1 MKTKLKKHKILITI
15 IIICVVIAGYF
26 GTDWLFK
33 QTYYNPFL
41 IDDIVDNSD
50 ESVTQYGFDVL
61 MATYINM
68 YFPGKLYYPIEC
80 SDEGFGRYQIKAKV
94 QEIFDPLYGDNVDNI
109 TFTIKRSKLTVDS
122 EQILLSRVVYEYLDI
137 NETDLDE
144 YTASLYE
151 QWTTRDYSDIQ
162 DLPESAYLDV
172 SLTFSKYKNAQ
183 EVVDFINSYDNSSFV
198 WLALDTETG
207 DQTAAGVSIYDA
219 VRHGL
224 KDSFKKEYPSFYL
237 DEEYTADMLQEN
249 VLSRLKVLIDHS
261 DFIDLIKQSDLYY
274 DTMAANKGIKQR
286 YQDIKEN
293 GLQVIGIRG
302 YVKKSDLLNMINS
315 GEIYYGYVNDVE
327 VSRLQRK

>member
-1 MKTKLKKHKILITI
+1 MKKLNIYSEALFI
-15 IIICVVIAGYF
+15 IIFIFFYSQNINA
-26 GTDWLFK
+26 
-33 QTYYNPFL
+33 QTYL
-41 IDDIVDNSD
+41 IRELKGGIWVTSQVEITNSVQTNTNNNQP
-50 ESVTQYGFDVL
+50 SS
-61 MATYINM
+61 AKSPIKINSNVITSEE
-68 YFPGKLYYPIEC
+68 IERR
-80 SDEGFGRYQIKAKV
+80 G
-94 QEIFDPLYGDNVDNI
+94 
-109 TFTIKRSKLTVDS
+109 
-122 EQILLSRVVYEYLDI
+122 
-137 NETDLDE
+137 
-144 YTASLYE
+144 
-151 QWTTRDYSDIQ
+151 
-162 DLPESAYLDV
+162 
-172 SLTFSKYKNAQ
+172 YKNAQ

-219 VRHGL
+219 VRHEL

-286 YQDIKEN
+286 YQNIKEN

-315 GEIYYGYVNDVE
+315 GEIYYGYVNDVKM
-327 VSRLQRK
+327 SRLQRK

>member
-26 GTDWLFK
+26 GADWLFK

-41 IDDIVDNSD
+41 IDDIVENSD
-50 ESVTQYGFDVL
+50 ESANFDVL
-61 MATYINM
+61 MGTYINM
-68 YFPGKLYYPIEC
+68 YYPGKLYYPIEC
-80 SDEGFGRYQIKAKV
+80 SDEGFGKYQIKAKI
-94 QEIFDPLYGDNVDNI
+94 QEIFDPLYGDNADNI
-109 TFTIKRSKLTVDS
+109 TFTIKRSKLTIASD
-122 EQILLSRVVYEYLDI
+122 EFNLYRVSHEYLDI

-144 YTASLYE
+144 YTASLHE

-162 DLPESAYLDV
+162 ELPESAYLDV

-183 EVVDFINSYDNSSFV
+183 EVVDFINRYNNSLFN
-198 WLALDTETG
+198 WLALDAS
-207 DQTAAGVSIYDA
+207 DQMAAGVSIYDA
-219 VRHGL
+219 VVYDL
-224 KDSFKKEYPSFYL
+224 NNESKEKYPSFYL

-315 GEIYYGYVNDVE
+315 GEIYYGYVNDVKM
-327 VSRLQRK
+327 SRLQRK

>member
-26 GTDWLFK
+26 GTNWLFK

-41 IDDIVDNSD
+41 IDDIVENSD
-50 ESVTQYGFDVL
+50 ESANFDVL

-68 YFPGKLYYPIEC
+68 YYPGKLYYPIEC
-80 SDEGFGRYQIKAKV
+80 SDEGFGKYQIKAKI
-94 QEIFDPLYGDNVDNI
+94 QEIFDPLYGDNADNI
-109 TFTIKRSKLTVDS
+109 TFTIKRSKLTIASD
-122 EQILLSRVVYEYLDI
+122 EFNLYRVSHEYLDI

-144 YTASLYE
+144 YTASLHE

-162 DLPESAYLDV
+162 ELPESAYLDV

-183 EVVDFINSYDNSSFV
+183 EVVDFINRYNNSLFN
-198 WLALDTETG
+198 WLALDAS
-207 DQTAAGVSIYDA
+207 DQMAAGVSIYDA
-219 VRHGL
+219 VVYDL
-224 KDSFKKEYPSFYL
+224 NNESKEKYPSFYL
-237 DEEYTADMLQEN
+237 DEEYTADMLQECA
-249 VLSRLKVLIDHS
+249 LSKLKMLIDHS
-261 DFIDLIKQSDLYY
+261 DFIDLIKQSNLYY
-274 DTMAANKGIKQR
+274 DTMSSNGIDQR

-293 GLQVIGIRG
+293 RLQVIGIRG
-302 YVKKSDLLNMINS
+302 CIKKSDLLNMINS

>member
-26 GTDWLFK
+26 GTNWLFK

-41 IDDIVDNSD
+41 IDDIVENSD
-50 ESVTQYGFDVL
+50 ESANFNVL
-61 MATYINM
+61 MGTYINM
-68 YFPGKLYYPIEC
+68 YYPGKLYYPIEC
-80 SDEGFGRYQIKAKV
+80 SDEGFGKYQIKAKI
-94 QEIFDPLYGDNVDNI
+94 QEIFDPLYGDNADNI
-109 TFTIKRSKLTVDS
+109 TFTIKRSKLTIASD
-122 EQILLSRVVYEYLDI
+122 EFNLYRVSHEYLDI

-144 YTASLYE
+144 YTASLHE

-162 DLPESAYLDV
+162 ELPESAYLDV

-183 EVVDFINSYDNSSFV
+183 EVVDFINRYNYSLFN
-198 WLALDTETG
+198 WLALDAS
-207 DQTAAGVSIYDA
+207 DQMAAGVSIYDA
-219 VRHGL
+219 VVYDL
-224 KDSFKKEYPSFYL
+224 NNESKEKYPSFYL
-237 DEEYTADMLQEN
+237 DEEYTADMLQECA
-249 VLSRLKVLIDHS
+249 LSKLKMLIDHS
-261 DFIDLIKQSDLYY
+261 DFIDLIKQSNLYY
-274 DTMAANKGIKQR
+274 DTMSSNGINQR

-302 YVKKSDLLNMINS
+302 CIKKSDLLNMINS

>member
-61 MATYINM
+61 MGTYINM
-68 YFPGKLYYPIEC
+68 YYPGKLYYPIEC
-80 SDEGFGRYQIKAKV
+80 SDEGFGKYQIKAKI
-94 QEIFDPLYGDNVDNI
+94 QEIFDPLYGDNADNI
-109 TFTIKRSKLTVDS
+109 TFTIKRSKLTIASD
-122 EQILLSRVVYEYLDI
+122 EFNLYRVSHEYLDI

-144 YTASLYE
+144 YTASLHE

-162 DLPESAYLDV
+162 ELPESAYLDV

-183 EVVDFINSYDNSSFV
+183 EVVDFINRYNNSLFN
-198 WLALDTETG
+198 WLALDAS
-207 DQTAAGVSIYDA
+207 DQMAAGVSIYDA
-219 VRHGL
+219 VVYDL
-224 KDSFKKEYPSFYL
+224 NNESKEKYPSFYL
-237 DEEYTADMLQEN
+237 DEEYTADMLQECA
-249 VLSRLKVLIDHS
+249 LSKLKMLIDHS
-261 DFIDLIKQSDLYY
+261 DFIDLIKQSNLYY
-274 DTMAANKGIKQR
+274 DTMSSNGIDQR

-302 YVKKSDLLNMINS
+302 CIKKSDLLNMINS

>member
-41 IDDIVDNSD
+41 IDDIVENSD
-50 ESVTQYGFDVL
+50 ESANFDVL

-68 YFPGKLYYPIEC
+68 YYPGKLYYPIEC
-80 SDEGFGRYQIKAKV
+80 SDEGFGKYQIKAKI
-94 QEIFDPLYGDNVDNI
+94 QEIFDPLYGDNADNI
-109 TFTIKRSKLTVDS
+109 TFTIKRSKLTIASD
-122 EQILLSRVVYEYLDI
+122 EFNLYRVSHEYLDI

-144 YTASLYE
+144 YTASLHE

-162 DLPESAYLDV
+162 ELPESAYLDV

-183 EVVDFINSYDNSSFV
+183 EVVDFINRYNNSLFN
-198 WLALDTETG
+198 WLALDAS
-207 DQTAAGVSIYDA
+207 DQMAAGVSIYDA
-219 VRHGL
+219 VVYDL
-224 KDSFKKEYPSFYL
+224 NNESKEKYPSFYL
-237 DEEYTADMLQEN
+237 DEEYTADMLQECA
-249 VLSRLKVLIDHS
+249 LSKLKMLIDHS
-261 DFIDLIKQSDLYY
+261 DFIDLIKQSNLYY
-274 DTMAANKGIKQR
+274 DTMSSNGIDQR

>member
-41 IDDIVDNSD
+41 IDDIVENSD
-50 ESVTQYGFDVL
+50 ESANFDVL

-68 YFPGKLYYPIEC
+68 YYPGKLYYPIEC
-80 SDEGFGRYQIKAKV
+80 SDEGFGKYQIKAKI
-94 QEIFDPLYGDNVDNI
+94 QEIFDPLYGDNADNI
-109 TFTIKRSKLTVDS
+109 TFTIKRSKLTIASD
-122 EQILLSRVVYEYLDI
+122 EFNLYRVSHEYLDI

-144 YTASLYE
+144 YTASLHE

-162 DLPESAYLDV
+162 ELPESAYLDV

-183 EVVDFINSYDNSSFV
+183 EVVDFINRYNNSLFN
-198 WLALDTETG
+198 WLALDAS
-207 DQTAAGVSIYDA
+207 DQMAAGVSIYDA
-219 VRHGL
+219 VVYDL
-224 KDSFKKEYPSFYL
+224 NNESKEKYPSFYL
-237 DEEYTADMLQEN
+237 DEEYTADMLQECA
-249 VLSRLKVLIDHS
+249 LSKLKMLIDHS
-261 DFIDLIKQSDLYY
+261 DFIDLIKQSNLYY
-274 DTMAANKGIKQR
+274 DTMSSNGIDQR

-302 YVKKSDLLNMINS
+302 CIKKSDLLNMINS

>member
-26 GTDWLFK
+26 GTNWLFK

-41 IDDIVDNSD
+41 IDDIVENSD
-50 ESVTQYGFDVL
+50 ESANFDVL
-61 MATYINM
+61 MGTYINM
-68 YFPGKLYYPIEC
+68 YYPGKLYYPIEC

-94 QEIFDPLYGDNVDNI
+94 QEIFDPLYGDNADNI
-109 TFTIKRSKLTVDS
+109 TFTIKRSKLTIASD
-122 EQILLSRVVYEYLDI
+122 EFNLYRVSHEYLDI

-144 YTASLYE
+144 YTASLHE

-162 DLPESAYLDV
+162 ELPESAYLDV

-183 EVVDFINSYDNSSFV
+183 EVVDFINRYNNSLFN
-198 WLALDTETG
+198 WLALDAS
-207 DQTAAGVSIYDA
+207 DQMAAGVSIYDA
-219 VRHGL
+219 VVYDL
-224 KDSFKKEYPSFYL
+224 NNESKEKYPSFYL
-237 DEEYTADMLQEN
+237 DEEYTADMLQECA
-249 VLSRLKVLIDHS
+249 LSKLKMLIDHS
-261 DFIDLIKQSDLYY
+261 DFIDLIKQSNLYY
-274 DTMAANKGIKQR
+274 DTMSSNGIDQR

-302 YVKKSDLLNMINS
+302 CIKKSDLLNMINS

>member
-26 GTDWLFK
+26 GTNWLFK

-41 IDDIVDNSD
+41 IDDIVENSD
-50 ESVTQYGFDVL
+50 ESANLDVL

-68 YFPGKLYYPIEC
+68 YYPGKLYYPIEC
-80 SDEGFGRYQIKAKV
+80 SDEGFGKYQIKAKI
-94 QEIFDPLYGDNVDNI
+94 QEIFDPLYGDNADNI
-109 TFTIKRSKLTVDS
+109 TFTIKRSKLTIASD
-122 EQILLSRVVYEYLDI
+122 EFNLYRVSHEYLDI

-144 YTASLYE
+144 YTASLHE

-162 DLPESAYLDV
+162 ELPESAYLDV

-183 EVVDFINSYDNSSFV
+183 EVVDFINRYNNSLFN
-198 WLALDTETG
+198 WLALDAS
-207 DQTAAGVSIYDA
+207 DQMAAGVSIYDA
-219 VRHGL
+219 VVYDL
-224 KDSFKKEYPSFYL
+224 NNESKEKYPSFYL
-237 DEEYTADMLQEN
+237 DEEYTADMLQECA
-249 VLSRLKVLIDHS
+249 LSKLKMLIDHS
-261 DFIDLIKQSDLYY
+261 DFIDLIKQSNLYY
-274 DTMAANKGIKQR
+274 DTMSSNGIDQR

-302 YVKKSDLLNMINS
+302 CIKKSDLLNMINS

>member
-26 GTDWLFK
+26 GTNWLFK

-41 IDDIVDNSD
+41 IDDIVENSD
-50 ESVTQYGFDVL
+50 ESANFDVL
-61 MATYINM
+61 MGTYINM
-68 YFPGKLYYPIEC
+68 YYPGKLYYPIEC
-80 SDEGFGRYQIKAKV
+80 SDEGFGKYQIKAKI
-94 QEIFDPLYGDNVDNI
+94 QEIFDPLYGDNADNI
-109 TFTIKRSKLTVDS
+109 TFTIKRSKLTIASD
-122 EQILLSRVVYEYLDI
+122 EFNLYRVSHEYLDI

-144 YTASLYE
+144 YTASLHE

-162 DLPESAYLDV
+162 ELPESAYLDV

-183 EVVDFINSYDNSSFV
+183 EVVDFINRYNNSLFN
-198 WLALDTETG
+198 WLALDAS
-207 DQTAAGVSIYDA
+207 DQMAAGVSIYDA
-219 VRHGL
+219 VVYDL
-224 KDSFKKEYPSFYL
+224 NNESKEKYPSFYL
-237 DEEYTADMLQEN
+237 DEEYTADMLQECA
-249 VLSRLKVLIDHS
+249 LSKLKMLIDHS
-261 DFIDLIKQSDLYY
+261 DFIDLIKQSNLYY
-274 DTMAANKGIKQR
+274 DTMSSNGIDQR

-302 YVKKSDLLNMINS
+302 CIKKSDLLNMINN

>member
-26 GTDWLFK
+26 GTNWLFK

-41 IDDIVDNSD
+41 IDDIVENSD
-50 ESVTQYGFDVL
+50 ESANFDVL

-68 YFPGKLYYPIEC
+68 YYPGKLYYPIEC
-80 SDEGFGRYQIKAKV
+80 SDEGFGKYQIKAKI
-94 QEIFDPLYGDNVDNI
+94 QEIFDPLYGDNADNI
-109 TFTIKRSKLTVDS
+109 TFTIKRSKLTIASD
-122 EQILLSRVVYEYLDI
+122 EFNLYRVSHEYLDI

-144 YTASLYE
+144 YTASLHE

-162 DLPESAYLDV
+162 ELPESAYLDV

-183 EVVDFINSYDNSSFV
+183 EVVDFINRYNNSLFN

-219 VRHGL
+219 VVYDL
-224 KDSFKKEYPSFYL
+224 NNESKEKYPSFYL
-237 DEEYTADMLQEN
+237 DEEYTADMLQECA
-249 VLSRLKVLIDHS
+249 LSKLKMLIDHS
-261 DFIDLIKQSDLYY
+261 DFIDLIKQSNLYY
-274 DTMAANKGIKQR
+274 DTMSSNGIDQR

-302 YVKKSDLLNMINS
+302 CIKKSDLLNMINS

>member
-41 IDDIVDNSD
+41 IDDIVENSD
-50 ESVTQYGFDVL
+50 ESANFDVL

-68 YFPGKLYYPIEC
+68 YYPGKLYYPIEC
-80 SDEGFGRYQIKAKV
+80 SDEGFGKYQIKAKI
-94 QEIFDPLYGDNVDNI
+94 QEIFDPLYGDNADNI
-109 TFTIKRSKLTVDS
+109 TFTIKRSKLTIASD
-122 EQILLSRVVYEYLDI
+122 EFNLYRVSHEYLDI

-144 YTASLYE
+144 YTASLHE

-162 DLPESAYLDV
+162 ELPESAYLDV

-183 EVVDFINSYDNSSFV
+183 EVVDFINRYNNSLFN
-198 WLALDTETG
+198 WLALDAS
-207 DQTAAGVSIYDA
+207 DQMAAGVSIYDA
-219 VRHGL
+219 VVYDL
-224 KDSFKKEYPSFYL
+224 NNESKEKYPSFYL
-237 DEEYTADMLQEN
+237 DEEYTADMLQECA
-249 VLSRLKVLIDHS
+249 LSKLKMLIDHS
-261 DFIDLIKQSDLYY
+261 DFIDLIKQSNLYY
-274 DTMAANKGIKQR
+274 DTMSSNGIDQR

-302 YVKKSDLLNMINS
+302 CIKKSDLLNMINS
-315 GEIYYGYVNDVE
+315 GEIYYGYVNDVKM
-327 VSRLQRK
+327 SRLQRK

>member
-50 ESVTQYGFDVL
+50 EGANFDVL
-61 MATYINM
+61 MGTYINM
-68 YFPGKLYYPIEC
+68 YYPGKLYYPIKC
-80 SDEGFGRYQIKAKV
+80 SDGGFGKYQIKAKV

-109 TFTIKRSKLTVDS
+109 TFTIKRSKLTIASD
-122 EQILLSRVVYEYLDI
+122 EFNLYRVSHEYLDI

-144 YTASLYE
+144 YTASLHE

-162 DLPESAYLDV
+162 ELPESAYLDV

-183 EVVDFINSYDNSSFV
+183 EVVDFINRYNNSLFN
-198 WLALDTETG
+198 WLALDAS
-207 DQTAAGVSIYDA
+207 DQMAAGVSIYDA
-219 VRHGL
+219 VVYDL
-224 KDSFKKEYPSFYL
+224 NNESKEKYPSFYL
-237 DEEYTADMLQEN
+237 DEEYTADMLQECA
-249 VLSRLKVLIDHS
+249 LSKLKMLIDHS
-261 DFIDLIKQSDLYY
+261 DFIDLIKQSNLYY
-274 DTMAANKGIKQR
+274 DTMSSNGIDQR

-302 YVKKSDLLNMINS
+302 CIKKSDLLNMINS

>member
-41 IDDIVDNSD
+41 IDDIVENSD
-50 ESVTQYGFDVL
+50 ESANFDVL

-68 YFPGKLYYPIEC
+68 YYPGKLYYPIEC
-80 SDEGFGRYQIKAKV
+80 SDEGFGKYQIKAKI
-94 QEIFDPLYGDNVDNI
+94 QEIFDPLYGDNADNI
-109 TFTIKRSKLTVDS
+109 TFTIKRSKLTIASD
-122 EQILLSRVVYEYLDI
+122 EFNLYRVSHEYLDI

-144 YTASLYE
+144 YTASLHE

-162 DLPESAYLDV
+162 ELPESAYLDV

-183 EVVDFINSYDNSSFV
+183 GVVDFINRYNNSLFN
-198 WLALDTETG
+198 WLALDAS
-207 DQTAAGVSIYDA
+207 DQMAAGVSIYDA
-219 VRHGL
+219 VVYDL
-224 KDSFKKEYPSFYL
+224 NNESKEKYPSFYL

-315 GEIYYGYVNDVE
+315 GEIYYGYVNDVKM
-327 VSRLQRK
+327 SRLQRK

>member
-1 MKTKLKKHKILITI
+1 MKKKLKKHKILITI

-26 GTDWLFK
+26 GTNWLFK

-41 IDDIVDNSD
+41 IDDIVENSD
-50 ESVTQYGFDVL
+50 ESANFDVL

-68 YFPGKLYYPIEC
+68 YYPGKLYYPIEC
-80 SDEGFGRYQIKAKV
+80 SDEGFGKYQIKAKI
-94 QEIFDPLYGDNVDNI
+94 QEIFDPLYGDNADNI
-109 TFTIKRSKLTVDS
+109 TFTIKRSKLTIASD
-122 EQILLSRVVYEYLDI
+122 EFNLYRVSHEYLDI

-144 YTASLYE
+144 YTASLHE

-162 DLPESAYLDV
+162 ELPESAYLDV

-183 EVVDFINSYDNSSFV
+183 EVVDFINRYNNSLFN
-198 WLALDTETG
+198 WLALDAS
-207 DQTAAGVSIYDA
+207 DQMAAGVSIYDA
-219 VRHGL
+219 VVYDL
-224 KDSFKKEYPSFYL
+224 NNESKEKYPSFYL
-237 DEEYTADMLQEN
+237 DEEYTADMLQECA
-249 VLSRLKVLIDHS
+249 LSKLKMLIDHS
-261 DFIDLIKQSDLYY
+261 DFIDLIKQSNLYY
-274 DTMAANKGIKQR
+274 DTMSSNGIDQR

-302 YVKKSDLLNMINS
+302 CIKKSDLLNMINS

>member
-162 DLPESAYLDV
+162 ELPESAYLDV

-183 EVVDFINSYDNSSFV
+183 EVVDFINRYNNSLFN
-198 WLALDTETG
+198 WLALDAS
-207 DQTAAGVSIYDA
+207 DQMAAGVSIYDA
-219 VRHGL
+219 VVYDL
-224 KDSFKKEYPSFYL
+224 NNESKEKYPSFYL
-237 DEEYTADMLQEN
+237 DEEYTADMLQECA
-249 VLSRLKVLIDHS
+249 LSKLKMLIDHS
-261 DFIDLIKQSDLYY
+261 DFIDLIKQSNLYY
-274 DTMAANKGIKQR
+274 DTMSSNGIDQR

-302 YVKKSDLLNMINS
+302 CIKKSDLLNMINS

>member
-15 IIICVVIAGYF
+15 IIICVVMAGYF

-41 IDDIVDNSD
+41 IDDIVENSD
-50 ESVTQYGFDVL
+50 ESANFDVL

-68 YFPGKLYYPIEC
+68 YYPGKLYYPIEC
-80 SDEGFGRYQIKAKV
+80 SDEGFGKYQIKAKI
-94 QEIFDPLYGDNVDNI
+94 QEIFDPLYGDNADNI
-109 TFTIKRSKLTVDS
+109 TFTIKRSKLTIASD
-122 EQILLSRVVYEYLDI
+122 EFNLYRVSHEYLDI

-144 YTASLYE
+144 YTASLHE

-162 DLPESAYLDV
+162 ELPESAYLDV

-183 EVVDFINSYDNSSFV
+183 EVVDFINRYNNSLFN
-198 WLALDTETG
+198 WLALDAS
-207 DQTAAGVSIYDA
+207 DQMAAGVSIYDA
-219 VRHGL
+219 VVYDL
-224 KDSFKKEYPSFYL
+224 NNESKEKYPSFYL
-237 DEEYTADMLQEN
+237 DEEYTADMLQECA
-249 VLSRLKVLIDHS
+249 LSKLKMLIDHS
-261 DFIDLIKQSDLYY
+261 DFIDLIKQSNLYY
-274 DTMAANKGIKQR
+274 DTMSSNGIDQR

-302 YVKKSDLLNMINS
+302 CIKKSDLLNMINS

>member
-26 GTDWLFK
+26 GTNWLFK

-41 IDDIVDNSD
+41 IDGIVENSD
-50 ESVTQYGFDVL
+50 ESANFDVL
-61 MATYINM
+61 MGTYINM
-68 YFPGKLYYPIEC
+68 YYPGKLYYPIEC
-80 SDEGFGRYQIKAKV
+80 SDEGFGKYQIKAKI
-94 QEIFDPLYGDNVDNI
+94 QEIFDPLYGDNADNI
-109 TFTIKRSKLTVDS
+109 TFTIKRSKLTIASD
-122 EQILLSRVVYEYLDI
+122 EFNLYRVSHEYLDI

-144 YTASLYE
+144 YTASLHE

-162 DLPESAYLDV
+162 ELPESAYLDV

-183 EVVDFINSYDNSSFV
+183 EVVDFINRYNNSLFN
-198 WLALDTETG
+198 WLALDAS
-207 DQTAAGVSIYDA
+207 DQMAAGVSIYDA
-219 VRHGL
+219 VVYDL
-224 KDSFKKEYPSFYL
+224 NNESKEKYPSFYL
-237 DEEYTADMLQEN
+237 DEEYTADMLQECA
-249 VLSRLKVLIDHS
+249 LSKLKMLIDHS
-261 DFIDLIKQSDLYY
+261 DFIDLIKQSNLYY

-302 YVKKSDLLNMINS
+302 CIKKSDLLNMINS

>member
-26 GTDWLFK
+26 GTNWLFK

-41 IDDIVDNSD
+41 IDDIVENSD
-50 ESVTQYGFDVL
+50 ESANFDVL
-61 MATYINM
+61 MGTYINM
-68 YFPGKLYYPIEC
+68 YYPGKLYYPIEC
-80 SDEGFGRYQIKAKV
+80 RDEGFGKYQIKAKI
-94 QEIFDPLYGDNVDNI
+94 QEIFDPLYGDNADNI
-109 TFTIKRSKLTVDS
+109 TFTIKRSKLTIASD
-122 EQILLSRVVYEYLDI
+122 EFNLYRVSHEYLDI

-144 YTASLYE
+144 YTASLHE

-162 DLPESAYLDV
+162 ELPESAYLDV

-183 EVVDFINSYDNSSFV
+183 EVVDFINRYNNSLFN
-198 WLALDTETG
+198 WLALDAS
-207 DQTAAGVSIYDA
+207 DQMAAGVSIYDA
-219 VRHGL
+219 VVYDL
-224 KDSFKKEYPSFYL
+224 NNESKEKYPSFYL
-237 DEEYTADMLQEN
+237 DEEYTADMLQECA
-249 VLSRLKVLIDHS
+249 LSKLKMLIDHS
-261 DFIDLIKQSDLYY
+261 DFIDLIKQSNLYY
-274 DTMAANKGIKQR
+274 DTMSSNGIDQR

-302 YVKKSDLLNMINS
+302 CIKKSDLLNMINS

>member
-41 IDDIVDNSD
+41 IDDIVENSD
-50 ESVTQYGFDVL
+50 ESANFDVL
-61 MATYINM
+61 MGTYINM
-68 YFPGKLYYPIEC
+68 YYPGKLYYPIEC
-80 SDEGFGRYQIKAKV
+80 SDEGFGKYQIKAKI
-94 QEIFDPLYGDNVDNI
+94 QEIFDPLYGDNADNI
-109 TFTIKRSKLTVDS
+109 TFTIKRSKLTIASD
-122 EQILLSRVVYEYLDI
+122 EFNLYRVSHEYLDI

-144 YTASLYE
+144 YTASLHE

-162 DLPESAYLDV
+162 ELPESAYLDV

-183 EVVDFINSYDNSSFV
+183 EVVDFINRYNNSLFN
-198 WLALDTETG
+198 WLALDAS
-207 DQTAAGVSIYDA
+207 DQMAAGVSIYDA
-219 VRHGL
+219 VVYDL
-224 KDSFKKEYPSFYL
+224 NNESKEKYPSFYL
-237 DEEYTADMLQEN
+237 DEEYTADMLQECA
-249 VLSRLKVLIDHS
+249 LSKLKMLIDHS
-261 DFIDLIKQSDLYY
+261 DFIDLIKQSNLYY
-274 DTMAANKGIKQR
+274 DTMSSNGIDQR

-302 YVKKSDLLNMINS
+302 CIKKSDLLNMINS
-315 GEIYYGYVNDVE
+315 DEIYYGYVNDVE

>member
-109 TFTIKRSKLTVDS
+109 TFTIKRSKLTIASD
-122 EQILLSRVVYEYLDI
+122 EFNLYRVSHEYLDI

-144 YTASLYE
+144 YTASLHE

-162 DLPESAYLDV
+162 ELPESAYLDV

-183 EVVDFINSYDNSSFV
+183 EVVDFINRYNNSLFN
-198 WLALDTETG
+198 WLALDAS
-207 DQTAAGVSIYDA
+207 DQMAAGVSIYDA
-219 VRHGL
+219 VVYDL
-224 KDSFKKEYPSFYL
+224 NNESKEKYPSFYL
-237 DEEYTADMLQEN
+237 DEEYTADMLQECA
-249 VLSRLKVLIDHS
+249 LSKLKMLIDHS
-261 DFIDLIKQSDLYY
+261 DFIDLIKQSNLYY
-274 DTMAANKGIKQR
+274 DTMSSNGIDQR

-302 YVKKSDLLNMINS
+302 CIKKSDLLNMINS

>member
-41 IDDIVDNSD
+41 IDDIVENSD
-50 ESVTQYGFDVL
+50 ESANFDVL
-61 MATYINM
+61 MGTYINM
-68 YFPGKLYYPIEC
+68 YYPGKLYYPIEC
-80 SDEGFGRYQIKAKV
+80 SDEGFGKYQNKAKI
-94 QEIFDPLYGDNVDNI
+94 QEIFDPLYGDNADNI
-109 TFTIKRSKLTVDS
+109 TFTIKRSKLTIASD
-122 EQILLSRVVYEYLDI
+122 EFNLYRVSHEYLDI

-144 YTASLYE
+144 YTASLHE

-162 DLPESAYLDV
+162 ELPESAYLDV

-183 EVVDFINSYDNSSFV
+183 EVVDFINRYNNSLFN
-198 WLALDTETG
+198 WLALDAS
-207 DQTAAGVSIYDA
+207 DQMAAGVSIYDA
-219 VRHGL
+219 VVYDL
-224 KDSFKKEYPSFYL
+224 NNESKEKYPSFYL
-237 DEEYTADMLQEN
+237 DEEYTADMLQECA
-249 VLSRLKVLIDHS
+249 LSKLKMLIDHS
-261 DFIDLIKQSDLYY
+261 DFIDLIKQSNLYY
-274 DTMAANKGIKQR
+274 DTMSSNGIDQR

-302 YVKKSDLLNMINS
+302 CIKKSDLLNMINS

>member
-26 GTDWLFK
+26 GTNWLFK

-41 IDDIVDNSD
+41 IDDIVENSD
-50 ESVTQYGFDVL
+50 ESANFDVL

-68 YFPGKLYYPIEC
+68 YYPGKLYYPIEC
-80 SDEGFGRYQIKAKV
+80 SDEGFGKYQIKAKI
-94 QEIFDPLYGDNVDNI
+94 QEIFDPLYGDNADNI
-109 TFTIKRSKLTVDS
+109 TFTIKRSKLTIASD
-122 EQILLSRVVYEYLDI
+122 EFNLYRVSHEYLDI

-144 YTASLYE
+144 YTASLHE

-183 EVVDFINSYDNSSFV
+183 EVVDFINRYNNSLFN
-198 WLALDTETG
+198 WLALDAS
-207 DQTAAGVSIYDA
+207 DQMAAGVSIYDA
-219 VRHGL
+219 VVYDL
-224 KDSFKKEYPSFYL
+224 NNESKEKYPSFYL
-237 DEEYTADMLQEN
+237 DEEYTADMLQECA
-249 VLSRLKVLIDHS
+249 LSKLKMLIDHS
-261 DFIDLIKQSDLYY
+261 DFIDLIKQSNLYY
-274 DTMAANKGIKQR
+274 DTMSSNGIDQR
-286 YQDIKEN
+286 YQDIKKN

-302 YVKKSDLLNMINS
+302 CIKKSDLLNMINS

>member
-26 GTDWLFK
+26 GTNWLFK

-41 IDDIVDNSD
+41 IDDIVENSD
-50 ESVTQYGFDVL
+50 ESANFDVL
-61 MATYINM
+61 MGTYINM
-68 YFPGKLYYPIEC
+68 YYPGKLYYPIEC
-80 SDEGFGRYQIKAKV
+80 SDEGFGKYQIKAKI
-94 QEIFDPLYGDNVDNI
+94 QEIFDPLYGDNADNI
-109 TFTIKRSKLTVDS
+109 TFTIKRSKLTIASD
-122 EQILLSRVVYEYLDI
+122 EFNLYRVSHEYLDI

-144 YTASLYE
+144 YTASLHE

-162 DLPESAYLDV
+162 ELPESAYLDV

-183 EVVDFINSYDNSSFV
+183 EVVDFINRYNNSLFN
-198 WLALDTETG
+198 WLALDAS
-207 DQTAAGVSIYDA
+207 DQMAAGVSIYDA
-219 VRHGL
+219 VVYDL
-224 KDSFKKEYPSFYL
+224 NNESKEKYPSFYL
-237 DEEYTADMLQEN
+237 DEEYTADMLQECA
-249 VLSRLKVLIDHS
+249 LSKLKMLIDHS
-261 DFIDLIKQSDLYY
+261 DFIDLIKQSNLYY
-274 DTMAANKGIKQR
+274 DTMSSNGIDQR

-302 YVKKSDLLNMINS
+302 CIKKSDLLNMINS

>member
-26 GTDWLFK
+26 GTNWLFK

-41 IDDIVDNSD
+41 IDDIVENSD
-50 ESVTQYGFDVL
+50 ESANFDVL

-68 YFPGKLYYPIEC
+68 YYPGKLYYPIEC
-80 SDEGFGRYQIKAKV
+80 SDEGFGKYQIKAKI
-94 QEIFDPLYGDNVDNI
+94 QEIFDPLYGDNADNI
-109 TFTIKRSKLTVDS
+109 TFTIKRSKLTIASD
-122 EQILLSRVVYEYLDI
+122 EFNLYRVSHEYLDI

-144 YTASLYE
+144 YTASLHE

-162 DLPESAYLDV
+162 ELPESAYLDV

-183 EVVDFINSYDNSSFV
+183 EVVDFINRYNNSLFN
-198 WLALDTETG
+198 WLALDAS
-207 DQTAAGVSIYDA
+207 DQMAAGVSIYDA
-219 VRHGL
+219 VVYDL
-224 KDSFKKEYPSFYL
+224 NNESKEKYPSFYL
-237 DEEYTADMLQEN
+237 DEEYTADMLQECA
-249 VLSRLKVLIDHS
+249 LSKLKMLIDHS
-261 DFIDLIKQSDLYY
+261 DFIDLIKQSNLYY
-274 DTMAANKGIKQR
+274 DTMSSNGIDQR

-302 YVKKSDLLNMINS
+302 CIKKSDLLNMINS

>member
-41 IDDIVDNSD
+41 IDDIVENND
-50 ESVTQYGFDVL
+50 ESANFDVL

-68 YFPGKLYYPIEC
+68 YYPGKLYYPIEC
-80 SDEGFGRYQIKAKV
+80 SDEGFGKYQIKAKI
-94 QEIFDPLYGDNVDNI
+94 QEIFDPLYGDNADNI
-109 TFTIKRSKLTVDS
+109 TFTIKRSKLTIASD
-122 EQILLSRVVYEYLDI
+122 EFNLYRVSHEYLDI

-144 YTASLYE
+144 YTASLHE

-162 DLPESAYLDV
+162 ELPESAYLDV

-183 EVVDFINSYDNSSFV
+183 EVVDFINRYNNSLFN
-198 WLALDTETG
+198 WLALDAS
-207 DQTAAGVSIYDA
+207 DQMAAGVSIYDA
-219 VRHGL
+219 VVYDL
-224 KDSFKKEYPSFYL
+224 NNESKEKYPSFYL
-237 DEEYTADMLQEN
+237 DEEYTADMLQECA
-249 VLSRLKVLIDHS
+249 LSKLKMLIDHS
-261 DFIDLIKQSDLYY
+261 DFIDLIKQSNLYY
-274 DTMAANKGIKQR
+274 DTMSSNGIDQR

-302 YVKKSDLLNMINS
+302 CIKKSDLLNMINS